1 MANLKPVLPTL
12 IGRPRDTHRT
22 DRPVRMAQADFSGL
36 ERAAGNLVNSAA
48 RFSAG
53 LEEIRR
59 KEEDLLFE
67 ERKNQY
73 VAEANRMAQEGVF
86 TLKGN
91 ALLGAEERLA
101 DGLRKLSGKLSD
113 GFSPEKQRE
122 WSIMTGRFDNGM
134 VLQAMRYRDQELSKA
149 LDEQY
154 AVSLKNNQA
163 AFAASA
169 DGTFL
174 ENAIDD
180 YTKQYRRTHRSV
192 ITNDSL
198 KAFDADVADGDGFVS
213 LPGGRKLKIGT
224 DISMDQIRETR
235 NDLSKKAEEYESGK
249 QTLVD
254 SFVAGLVDT
263 YLNADEP
270 EKAESVM
277 LQYAASEEN
286 PVGVSDGVRQ
296 RLYAAI
302 DRKMEVRDMTR
313 EADSAILRL
322 QTSESGNASE
332 FPLLDP
338 AVIGK
343 AKAVAREM
351 DDGTDKGKR
360 KAKLFLER
368 YELAAEEQQA
378 KFNTAVTTEYKA
390 LISADEK
397 GATATVEVL
406 RMKNDPKSKAIVAAW
421 DRHRGE
427 KENSPAF
434 VAKQEQLYA
443 EIQLAVT
450 SGTATVEQDGVKYDL
465 RGKDGKLD
473 FSVLQ
478 VFASMMGLSGK
489 RWEALD
495 RYAREFE
502 KGVAITYKDVI
513 SAARK
518 AGIKNPE
525 GFLVRYPGLVSIFEE
540 KRNGTVYQNKD
551 KEVYQM
557 LIQFMESLAQDSNTT
572 WDAWNKL
579 TDNERFY
586 FLQRV
591 NTTGSVSLD
600 E

>member
-1 MANLKPVLPTL
+1 
-12 IGRPRDTHRT
+12 
-22 DRPVRMAQADFSGL
+22 MAQADFSGL

-122 WSIMTGRFDNGM
+122 WGIMTGRFDNGM

-154 AVSLKNNQA
+154 AVSLKDNQA
-163 AFAASA
+163 AFAVTA

-174 ENAIDD
+174 ENAIGD

-213 LPGGRKLKIGT
+213 LPDGRKLKIGT

-235 NDLSKKAEEYESGK
+235 NDLAKKAEEYESGK

-254 SFVAGLVDT
+254 SFIAGLVDT

-270 EKAESVM
+270 EKAEEILS
-277 LQYAASEEN
+277 QFTEEGQN
-286 PVGVSDGVRQ
+286 PYKISAGVRS
-296 RLYAAI
+296 AI
-302 DRKMEVRDMTR
+302 DLAIARKLDVRDMTL
-313 EADSAILRL
+313 EADAAILRL
-322 QTSESGNASE
+322 QTPEKGKASE

-338 AVIGK
+338 AIIGK

-368 YELAAEEQQA
+368 YKLAEEEQQA
-378 KFNTAVTTEYKA
+378 KFNTAVITEYKA

-397 GATATVEVL
+397 GAMKTVEVL
-406 RMKNDPKSKAIVAAW
+406 RMKNDPKSKAVVAAW
-421 DRHRGE
+421 DRHREE
-427 KENSPAF
+427 KENSPAY

-443 EIQLAVT
+443 KIQTVVT
-450 SGTATVEQDGVKYDL
+450 SGEDTVKQDGVTYEL
-465 RGKDGKLD
+465 RGKDGKMD
-473 FSVLQ
+473 LQ
-478 VFASMMGLSGK
+478 KLQEFASMMGLSSK
-489 RWEALD
+489 RQIDLSTYALD
-495 RYAREFE
+495 VEKKAAITHEDVMRMIRTFDFSGDEAREFL
-502 KGVAITYKDVI
+502 ALHP
-513 SAARK
+513 
-518 AGIKNPE
+518 GI
-525 GFLVRYPGLVSIFEE
+525 
-540 KRNGTVYQNKD
+540 
-551 KEVYQM
+551 
-557 LIQFMESLAQDSNTT
+557 LAQIE
-572 WDAWNKL
+572 DARGGKQLNGPEKDAL
-579 TDNERFY
+579 IREQLMLLLLPITIFGGKNNE
-586 FLQRV
+586 
-591 NTTGSVSLD
+591 
-600 E
+600 

>member
-22 DRPVRMAQADFSGL
+22 DRPVRMAQTDFSGL

-91 ALLGAEERLA
+91 ALIGAEERLA
-101 DGLRKLSGKLSD
+101 DGLSKLSGKLSD

-122 WSIMTGRFDNGM
+122 WSIMTGRFNNGM
-134 VLQAMRYRDQELSKA
+134 ALQAMRYRDQELSKA
-149 LDEQY
+149 LGEQY
-154 AVSLKNNQA
+154 EVSLKDNRA
-163 AFAASA
+163 AFAVTA

-174 ENAIDD
+174 ENAIGD

-213 LPGGRKLKIGT
+213 LPDGRKLKIGT
-224 DISMDQIRETR
+224 DISMDQIRDTR
-235 NDLSKKAEEYESGK
+235 NDLAKKAEEYESGK

-254 SFVAGLVDT
+254 SFIAGLVDT

-270 EKAESVM
+270 EKAEEILS
-277 LQYAASEEN
+277 QFTEEGQN
-286 PVGVSDGVRQ
+286 PYKISAGVRS
-296 RLYAAI
+296 AI
-302 DRKMEVRDMTR
+302 DLAIARKLDVRDMTS
-313 EADSAILRL
+313 EADTAILRL
-322 QTSESGNASE
+322 QTPESGNASG

-368 YELAAEEQQA
+368 YELAAAEQQA

-397 GATATVEVL
+397 GAIKTVEAL
-406 RMKNDPKSKAIVAAW
+406 RMQNDPKSKAIVAAW
-421 DRHRGE
+421 DRHREE
-427 KENSPAF
+427 KENSPAY

-450 SGTATVEQDGVKYDL
+450 SRKDTVKQDGVTYEL

-473 FSVLQ
+473 LPKLQ
-478 VFASMMGLSGK
+478 VFASMMGLSPNRQEDLFK
-489 RWEALD
+489 
-495 RYAREFE
+495 YTREVE

-525 GFLVRYPGLVSIFEE
+525 GFLFRYPGLVSIFEE

-579 TDNERFY
+579 TDDERFY

>member
-91 ALLGAEERLA
+91 ALIGAEERLA

-122 WSIMTGRFDNGM
+122 WGIMTGRFDNGM
-134 VLQAMRYRDQELSKA
+134 MLQAMRYRDQELSKA

-163 AFAASA
+163 AFAVSA

-180 YTKQYRRTHRSV
+180 YTKQYRRAHRSV

-213 LPGGRKLKIGT
+213 LPDGRKLKIGT
-224 DISMDQIRETR
+224 DIPMNQIRETR
-235 NDLSKKAEEYESGK
+235 NDLAKKAEEYESGK

-254 SFVAGLVDT
+254 SFIAGLVDT

-270 EKAESVM
+270 EKAEEILS
-277 LQYAASEEN
+277 QFTEEGEN
-286 PVGVSDGVRQ
+286 PYKISAGVRS
-296 RLYAAI
+296 AI
-302 DRKMEVRDMTR
+302 DLAIARKLDVRDMAE
-313 EADSAILRL
+313 EADIAILRL
-322 QTSESGNASE
+322 QTPENGNASE

-338 AVIGK
+338 AIIGK

-360 KAKLFLER
+360 KAKIFLER
-368 YELAAEEQQA
+368 CELAAAEQQA

-427 KENSPAF
+427 KEKSPAY
-434 VAKQEQLYA
+434 VAKQERLYA
-443 EIQLAVT
+443 EIQEVVT
-450 SGTATVEQDGVKYDL
+450 SRKDTVKQDGVTYEL

-473 FSVLQ
+473 LPKLQ
-478 VFASMMGLSGK
+478 VFASMMGLSSK
-489 RWEALD
+489 RQNALIKYALEVEKD
-495 RYAREFE
+495 AAITHEDVMRMIRTFDFSGDEAREFL
-502 KGVAITYKDVI
+502 ALHP
-513 SAARK
+513 
-518 AGIKNPE
+518 GI
-525 GFLVRYPGLVSIFEE
+525 
-540 KRNGTVYQNKD
+540 
-551 KEVYQM
+551 
-557 LIQFMESLAQDSNTT
+557 LAQIE
-572 WDAWNKL
+572 DARGGKQLNGPEKDAL
-579 TDNERFY
+579 IREQLMLLLLPITIFGGKNNE
-586 FLQRV
+586 
-591 NTTGSVSLD
+591 
-600 E
+600 